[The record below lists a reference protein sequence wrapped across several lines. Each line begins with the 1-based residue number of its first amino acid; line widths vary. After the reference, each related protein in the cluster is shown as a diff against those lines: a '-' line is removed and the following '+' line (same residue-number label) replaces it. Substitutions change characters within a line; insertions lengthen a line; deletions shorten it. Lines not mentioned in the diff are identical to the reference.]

1 MRRRKYRSKAHRLC
15 FLSLMCAL
23 ALIIF
28 IVEAQIPVPVAIP
41 GLKLGLANVITLYML
56 STCGVSDAFI
66 VLILRIALGSIFAGQ
81 AVSLI
86 YSLCGGLL
94 AFAAMTVFLKLSRG
108 ENVWFAGV
116 LGAVMHNVGQI
127 AAAVVMYGTLYVAYY
142 LAVLTFC
149 AVATG
154 LLTGITAQLLTKRH
168 IEV

>member
-1 MRRRKYRSKAHRLC
+1 MRRREYKSKTHRLC

-28 IVEAQIPVPVAIP
+28 VVEAQIPVPVAIP

-56 STCGVSDAFI
+56 CSCSAGDAFA
-66 VLILRIALGSIFAGQ
+66 VLIVRIVLGSIFAGS
-81 AVSLI
+81 ATSFI

-94 AFAAMTVFLKLSRG
+94 AFAVMAVFLRLSHG
-108 ENVWFAGV
+108 ENIWFAGV

-127 AAAVVMYGTLYVAYY
+127 AAAVVIYGTFYVAYY

-149 AVATG
+149 AIVTG
-154 LLTGITAQLLTKRH
+154 LLTGITAQLLVKRRF
-168 IEV
+168 